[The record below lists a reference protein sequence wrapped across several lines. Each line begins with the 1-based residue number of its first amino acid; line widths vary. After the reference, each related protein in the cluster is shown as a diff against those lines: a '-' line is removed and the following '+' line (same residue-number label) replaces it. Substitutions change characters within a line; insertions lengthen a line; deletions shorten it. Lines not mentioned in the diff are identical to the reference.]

1 MRRAGLLAAT
11 LAAAACCAISAGA
24 ALGTGGPGAGDG
36 AAATKGCTKAFV
48 NGKPTCLRTGQRCSP
63 RFQSD
68 YLLVDLSCKH
78 GKLRRASIA
87 QRRHDDPLLVQP
99 NGEIS
104 LSTALDAFDQT
115 VADLPGVSAHKG
127 ELGKLPDATFAIEEI
142 AGNLDKLTDEQ
153 RAVYTT
159 ATTPTSSKLAPKRVL
174 VTPEEQARDLQY
186 IDDARRV
193 MAAHGYAFPRPITLS
208 FTDDQAGQDS
218 DTLAYTSAG
227 DILGTSNTCDIFL
240 LAKGRADSPD
250 ATRLTLSH
258 ETAHCAQHAFYTSV
272 AGALKVPMWVK
283 EGGADWLGASAAQEA
298 AGVDLPNTHWNT
310 WLSWPSF
317 DLFTR
322 SYPALGFFSML
333 QQAGIDT
340 FQRYQDVMRGAVA
353 GGSKGAFTAAIA
365 GAPQVFT
372 DRWGPGFV
380 RDTSLGT
387 DWDLTG
393 PGIIPSKPPKVAIT
407 NGSTEGWSTEP
418 RGAVGVQLVIKS
430 DVFIVRT
437 AKATRGLLRGSDGKQ
452 RKLQQGAYC
461 ATKSCKC
468 KTHTELQLPKIGAG
482 VAAAGFGDQKKV
494 RSVVFEGESLKD
506 YCAKPGPGPAP
517 DPGGGCKPKLGTSR
531 QDGASC
537 PVPSSGIQVLGGT
550 SSDNEQTVANFTI
563 GDCTSGS
570 GGFTAISS
578 DGAWRLEVGID
589 AFSGFDQMYQIPYGG
604 PDPEVVIDG
613 PQGPYS
619 NTTWSPGGLPYAGSI
634 NFDSDGSHMG
644 LGFIEFRN
652 ASQSFAI
659 SAAGVMTCVYPD
671 ND

>member
-1 MRRAGLLAAT
+1 MRSAGLIAAVAT
-11 LAAAACCAISAGA
+11 AAACCAIGAGGAVGSGGPRADDEAGA
-24 ALGTGGPGAGDG
+24 A
-36 AAATKGCTKAFV
+36 KGCTKAFV
-48 NGKPTCLRTGQRCSP
+48 NGKPACLRTGQRCSN
-63 RFQSD
+63 RFQAD
-68 YLLVDLSCKH
+68 YLLVDLSCRG
-78 GKLRRASIA
+78 GKLRRASVA
-87 QRRHDDPLLVQP
+87 QRRHDDPLLVKP

-115 VADLPGVSAHKG
+115 VADLPGVSPRKG
-127 ELGKLPDATFAIEEI
+127 EIGELPDATFAIEEI

-153 RAVYTT
+153 RAAYTA
-159 ATTPTSSKLAPKRVL
+159 ATTPTSSVPAPKRAL
-174 VTPEEQARDLQY
+174 VTPEEQQRDLSY

-208 FTDDQAGQDS
+208 FTDDQAGEAVN
-218 DTLAYTSAG
+218 TLAYTAAG
-227 DILGTSNTCDIFL
+227 DILGTSSTCDIFL
-240 LAKGRADSPD
+240 LGLGRAESPD
-250 ATRLTLSH
+250 KTRVTLSH
-258 ETAHCAQHAFYTSV
+258 ETAHCAQHAFYSSV

-283 EGGADWLGASAAQEA
+283 EGGADWLGASAAKEA
-298 AGVDLPNTHWNT
+298 SGVDVPISHWKT
-310 WLSWPSF
+310 WLSQPSF

-322 SYPALGFFSML
+322 SYPAVGFFSML
-333 QQAGIDT
+333 EQAGIDT
-340 FQRYQDVMRGAVA
+340 FQRYQDVMRGAVSS
-353 GGSKGAFTAAIA
+353 GSKGAFDAAIA
-365 GAPQVFT
+365 GVPKVFT

-380 RDTSLGT
+380 RDPSLGT

-393 PGIIPSKPPKVAIT
+393 PGITPSQPPKVAIT
-407 NGSTEGWSTEP
+407 NGSTEGWSSEP

-437 AKATRGLLRGSDGKQ
+437 EKATRGLLRGSDGKQ

-468 KTHTELQLPKIGAG
+468 KTHTQLQLPKIGAG
-482 VAAAGFGDQKKV
+482 LAAAGFGDQKKV
-494 RSVVFEGESLKD
+494 RSVVFEGKSLKD

-517 DPGGGCKPKLGTSR
+517 DGGGCKPKTGAWHR
-531 QDGASC
+531 DGASC

-550 SSDNEQTVANFTI
+550 SSDNEHTVATFKI
-563 GDCTSGS
+563 GDCTAGK

-578 DGAWRLEVGID
+578 DGDWRLEAGID
-589 AFSGFDQMYQIPYGG
+589 NFAGFDQMYQIPYGG
-604 PDPEVVIDG
+604 PDPEVIIDG

-619 NTTWSPGGLPYAGSI
+619 NTTWTPGGLPYAGSI
-634 NFDSDGSHMG
+634 NFGSDGSAMG

-652 ASQSFAI
+652 SSQSFAI